1 MRLRRMRGFSR
12 LTKVDYAQST
22 IIDRCGG
29 GFKGTEAVDV
39 REAWGRV
46 LEEDIV
52 STVNVPPFDRSAVDG
67 YTISSIH
74 SFSASKSNPAV
85 FKVTGVS
92 EAGGAMG
99 KIGVGESREIY
110 TGAQVPKGGDSVV
123 MAEDCERK
131 GDELFVFK
139 AAPKFANI
147 SQMGEDLQKGSLVLA
162 RGELLRPWHVGILA
176 SIGRREVIVRK
187 KPVIGVFSTGSELVD
202 IGCGK
207 PIGGRITDSTRPMTI
222 GLVKELGCD
231 ILDGGI
237 VEDDLSKISVKI
249 EELAIAADMVVSI
262 GGTSVGGKDLVPEAF
277 LSLKGSRLEFHGLAI
292 KPGKPAGFGLLD
304 RKPFF
309 MLPGYPVSALIGYEL
324 LIMPLLSRWKGIKP
338 TERKRVKA
346 ILTRRVP
353 TTPGIRHFL
362 RVTLERKG
370 EVFYAAPIAITGS
383 GRLSSITKADGLVV
397 VGEELEG
404 LEEGE
409 IVDVELLKELI

>member
-1 MRLRRMRGFSR
+1 MRGFNR
-12 LTKVDYAQST
+12 LTKVDDAQS
-22 IIDRCGG
+22 IIMDRCGDD
-29 GFKGTEAVDV
+29 FRETEVVGV

-46 LEEDIV
+46 LEEDVV

-67 YTISSIH
+67 YAIISIN

-92 EAGGAMG
+92 EAGSAMG
-99 KIGVGESREIY
+99 KIAAGESHEIY
-110 TGAQVPKGGDSVV
+110 TGAQVPKGADAVV

-131 GDELFVFK
+131 GNELLVFK

-147 SQMGEDLQKGSLVLA
+147 SQMGEDMQKGSIVLE

-176 SIGRREVIVRK
+176 SIGRGEVAVRK
-187 KPVIGVFSTGSELVD
+187 KPVVGIFSTGSELAD
-202 IGCGK
+202 ISCGK
-207 PIGGRITDSTRPMTI
+207 PTEGRTTDSTRPMI
-222 GLVKELGCD
+222 VGLVKELGCD
-231 ILDGGI
+231 TLDGGI
-237 VEDDLSKISVKI
+237 VEDDLGKICVKI
-249 EELAIAADMVVSI
+249 EELARAADMVVSI

-277 LSLKGSRLEFHGLAI
+277 QSLKGSRLEFHGLAI
-292 KPGKPAGFGLLD
+292 KPGKPAGFGLLG

-324 LIMPLLSRWKGIKP
+324 LIMPLLSRWKGRKP

-362 RVTLERKG
+362 RVILEKKD
-370 EVFYAAPIAITGS
+370 EVLYAAPIAITGS
-383 GRLSSITKADGLVV
+383 GLLSSITNADGLVV

-409 IVDVELLKELI
+409 VVDVELLKELS

>member
-1 MRLRRMRGFSR
+1 MRGFGR
-12 LTKVDYAQST
+12 LTKVYDAQN
-22 IIDRCGG
+22 IIMDRCGG
-29 GFKGTEAVDV
+29 NFKRTEAVGV

-46 LEEDIV
+46 LEKDVV
-52 STVNVPPFDRSAVDG
+52 STVNVPPFNRSAVDG
-67 YTISSIH
+67 YAISSIN

-92 EAGGAMG
+92 EAGGAIG
-99 KIGVGESREIY
+99 KIAAGESREIY
-110 TGAQVPKGGDSVV
+110 TGAQVPEGADAVV
-123 MAEDCERK
+123 MVEDCERK
-131 GDELFVFK
+131 GDELLVFK

-147 SQMGEDLQKGSLVLA
+147 SQMGEDIQKGSLVLG

-176 SIGRREVIVRK
+176 SIGRVEITVRK
-187 KPVIGVFSTGSELVD
+187 KPIVGVFSTGSELAD

-207 PIGGRITDSTRPMTI
+207 PTESMIVDSTRPMI
-222 GLVKELGCD
+222 VGLMKELGCG

-237 VEDDLSKISVKI
+237 VEDDLSKIAVKI
-249 EELAIAADMVVSI
+249 EELARASDMVVSI
-262 GGTSVGGKDLVPEAF
+262 GGTSIGGKDLVSEAF
-277 LSLKGSRLEFHGLAI
+277 QSLEGSRLEFHGLAI
-292 KPGKPAGFGLLD
+292 KPGKPVGFGLLG

-324 LIMPLLSRWKGIKP
+324 LIMPLLSKWKGIKP
-338 TERKRVKA
+338 MERKRLKA

-370 EVFYAAPIAITGS
+370 EDVYAAPITITGS
-383 GRLSSITKADGLVV
+383 GLLSSITKADGLVV

-409 IVDVELLKELI
+409 IIDVELLKELF

>member
-1 MRLRRMRGFSR
+1 MRGFNR
-12 LTKVDYAQST
+12 LTKVDDAQS
-22 IIDRCGG
+22 IIMNSCGDD
-29 GFKGTEAVDV
+29 FRATEVIGV
-39 REAWGRV
+39 REAWGKV
-46 LEEDIV
+46 LEEDVV

-67 YTISSIH
+67 YAISSIN

-92 EAGGAMG
+92 EAGSAIG
-99 KIGVGESREIY
+99 KIAAGESREIY
-110 TGAQVPKGGDSVV
+110 TGAQVPKGADAVV

-131 GDELFVFK
+131 GDELLVFK

-147 SQMGEDLQKGSLVLA
+147 SQRGEDMQKGRIVLE

-176 SIGRREVIVRK
+176 SIGRMDVIVRR
-187 KPVIGVFSTGSELVD
+187 KPVVGIFSTGSELAD

-207 PIGGRITDSTRPMTI
+207 ATEGRITDSTRPMI
-222 GLVKELGCD
+222 VGLVKELGCD
-231 ILDGGI
+231 ISDGGI
-237 VEDDLSKISVKI
+237 VEDDLGTISIKI
-249 EELAIAADMVVSI
+249 EELARAADMVVSI
-262 GGTSVGGKDLVPEAF
+262 GGTSVGGKDLVPEA
-277 LSLKGSRLEFHGLAI
+277 LQSLEGSRLEFHGLAI
-292 KPGKPAGFGLLD
+292 KPGKPAGFGLLG

-324 LIMPLLSRWKGIKP
+324 LIMPLLSRWKGRKP

-362 RVTLERKG
+362 RVILEKKD
-370 EVFYAAPIAITGS
+370 EVLYAAPIAITGS
-383 GRLSSITKADGLVV
+383 GLLSSITNADGLVV

-409 IVDVELLKELI
+409 VVDVELLKELS